1 MKAVIFAY
9 HDMGCQGVQAVLD
22 AGYEIAAIFTH
33 ADNPAENTFFGSVS
47 RLAAELGIPV
57 YAPDNVNHPIW
68 VDRIAELAPDIIF
81 FVLLPQPV
89 KRRNSAPRPGWRVQS
104 ARFSIAC
111 LSWPCA
117 AKLGSG

>member
-9 HDMGCQGVQAVLD
+9 HDMDVRACRPYWMPGRARLPRFLPCRQ
-22 AGYEIAAIFTH
+22 
-33 ADNPAENTFFGSVS
+33 PENTFWL
-47 RLAAELGIPV
+47 RLRLAAAELGIPV
-57 YAPDNVNHPIW
+57 YAPDNVTILF

-81 FVLLPQPV
+81 SFYYRATCCEEILHLASAARSICTVL
-89 KRRNSAPRPGWRVQS
+89 
-104 ARFSIAC
+104 IAC

>member
-47 RLAAELGIPV
+47 RLAAGLGIPV

-81 FVLLPQPV
+81 SFYYRNLLSEEILHLARLARSICTVLYCLPIV
-89 KRRNSAPRPGWRVQS
+89 AVRR
-104 ARFSIAC
+104 
-111 LSWPCA
+111 
-117 AKLGSG
+117 

>member
-47 RLAAELGIPV
+47 RLARSICTVL
-57 YAPDNVNHPIW
+57 YCLPI
-68 VDRIAELAPDIIF
+68 VA
-81 FVLLPQPV
+81 V
-89 KRRNSAPRPGWRVQS
+89 RR
-104 ARFSIAC
+104 
-111 LSWPCA
+111 
-117 AKLGSG
+117 

>member
-22 AGYEIAAIFTH
+22 AGYEIAAILLMPTILRKT
-33 ADNPAENTFFGSVS
+33 PFGSVS

-81 FVLLPQPV
+81 
-89 KRRNSAPRPGWRVQS
+89 R
-104 ARFSIAC
+104 SITATC
-111 LSWPCA
+111 
-117 AKLGSG
+117 